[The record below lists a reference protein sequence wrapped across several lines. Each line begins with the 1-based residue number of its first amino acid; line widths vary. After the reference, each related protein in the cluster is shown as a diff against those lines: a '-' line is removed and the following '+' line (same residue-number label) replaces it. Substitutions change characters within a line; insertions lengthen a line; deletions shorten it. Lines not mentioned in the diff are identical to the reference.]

1 MSKEEEYLYN
11 QTKDGGKSTIGK
23 SSIRNPAGNNNNNTM
38 SGNGVDPALQQSFNQ
53 PDNENNLSRW
63 QQFGAPKGCKIDG
76 CSTEPQLMMETD
88 LPAIFDATTQTD
100 FKLEKEI
107 PDLRMK
113 EYFGISKET
122 QIYPNEP
129 PFDFDYEAEPLVQV
143 LMTRILEES
152 RTEVLEE
159 EELRAMQIR
168 QQQLHAHKQD
178 VAQKLRDLEE
188 RERQAVLANQQK
200 IQEAHTQRKQ
210 MVQTHQLMV
219 ARVFSKSFLR
229 DIERDSFQI
238 LDNQGMFED
247 EYEKTIKEEVVYS
260 IYEDV
265 FKNLQKQVAIQH
277 YVQHTTAAAAF
288 SQKYNHF
295 AVIAD
300 QNEQMRLMQQTLVR
314 ELYQRSERRRLKLQ
328 RKKQQIE
335 FRRLKTLEQ
344 TFVDTFMPTAD
355 IDKEL
360 INVTDFDGSDGYGF
374 KSVGMRGGL
383 IGELFLLIQK
393 LSRSAYF
400 DNFKDGVPGLDNLIK
415 NFWNT
420 TVGDAW
426 TVTMGLDP
434 SFEKNISPHVSD
446 LSLDKM
452 DMEYIYSLTEPEIE
466 KIHEF
471 VRIHYKSTY
480 LDYLYPGLIEKRAKR
495 IARVA
500 FKEPAAD
507 DPAQAGTDA
516 NADPK
521 DDGDDDN
528 DDVTK
533 RMEDELNK
541 KLTTAE
547 EEQEEEIETD
557 PRYVEL
563 QNYLDTIFG
572 LIFDRKAGASQL
584 KGIRFTRHIPKE
596 RLKIEDPPAPDA
608 PAPPSRLLAVFI
620 PAHVP
625 ETIESAPK
633 TPPPGSIVNNSEL
646 AAQKPTAP
654 AGQPGQKG
662 AVAPPQAASAAQDK
676 LKKQASAQS
685 GPLDDNPDALRVA
698 EIIEEIIPYN
708 PNQIDYNQH
717 FDTQVS
723 NLDLGKKDMDIATV
737 HVPLLKSVTHKFVSA
752 ALAHLAK
759 DITPERLTDLEMHI
773 VMQDMEEVQQLAEA
787 DGRDLIFV
795 NSY

>member
-11 QTKDGGKSTIGK
+11 QSKAAGKSTIGK
-23 SSIRNPAGNNNNNTM
+23 SSIRNPAGNLNNTL

-53 PDNENNLSRW
+53 PDHENNLSRW

-88 LPAIFDATTQTD
+88 LPAIYDATTQTD
-100 FKLEKEI
+100 FKIEKEI

-159 EELRAMQIR
+159 EELRAMHLR
-168 QQQLHAHKQD
+168 QQQLLAHKQD
-178 VAQKLRDLEE
+178 VAQKLKELEE

-200 IQEAHTQRKQ
+200 LDQAHAQRKQ

-219 ARVFSKSFLR
+219 ARVFAKSFLR

-238 LDNQGMFED
+238 LENQGMFED

-260 IYEDV
+260 IYDDV
-265 FKNLQKQVAIQH
+265 FKNLQKQVAIQQ

-295 AVIAD
+295 TVIAD
-300 QNEQMRLMQQTLVR
+300 HNEQMRLMQQTLVR
-314 ELYQRSERRRLKLQ
+314 ELYQRNERRRLKLQ

-344 TFVDTFMPTAD
+344 TFVDTYMPTAD
-355 IDKEL
+355 IDKEM

-383 IGELFLLIQK
+383 IGEIFLLIQK
-393 LSRSAYF
+393 LTRSNYF
-400 DNFKDGVPGLDNLIK
+400 DTFKDGVPGLDNLIK

-420 TVGDAW
+420 AVGDAW
-426 TVTMGLDP
+426 TVTMGLDS

-446 LSLDKM
+446 LNLDKM

-471 VRIHYKSTY
+471 VRIHYRSTY
-480 LDYLYPGLIEKRAKR
+480 LDYLYPGLIDKRAKR

-507 DPAQAGTDA
+507 DPTQGGADP

-547 EEQEEEIETD
+547 EEQEEEVETD

-563 QNYLDTIFG
+563 QNYLDTVFN
-572 LIFDRKAGASQL
+572 LIFDRKAGGSHL
-584 KGIRFTRHIPKE
+584 KGIRFTRHITKE
-596 RLKIEDPPAPDA
+596 RPKLEDPAATDVPP
-608 PAPPSRLLAVFI
+608 PPSRLLAVFI
-620 PAHVP
+620 PAHIP
-625 ETIESAPK
+625 EIVESAPK
-633 TPPPGSIVNNSEL
+633 TPPPGKFSDYLEL
-646 AAQKPTAP
+646 APQKPGVLTN
-654 AGQPGQKG
+654 QPGQKG
-662 AVAPPQAASAAQDK
+662 ASAPNQPATAAQDK
-676 LKKQASAQS
+676 LKKQVSGLSA
-685 GPLDDNPDALRVA
+685 PLDDNADAQKVA

-708 PNQIDYNQH
+708 PNQIDYNQN

-723 NLDLGKKDMDIATV
+723 NVDLGKKDMDVATM
-737 HVPLLKSVTHKFVSA
+737 HVPLLKSVTHKFVTA
-752 ALAHLAK
+752 ALTHLAK
-759 DITPERLTDLEMHI
+759 ELTPERLTDLEMHI

-787 DGRDLIFV
+787 DGRDLIYV